1 MRFSPSC
8 CLPTNRTDQ
17 SESFAL
23 SVKRILKRHMPN
35 SIMTIFKSSESNWL
49 TFISTFTTFVWKSM
63 YLLHIKQLVL
73 FKRFPPQIERR
84 HLDLPNLYLNV
95 KISVNM
101 NWMLMLLVSQTILLE
116 IQVCSNYL
124 SVRSILGFLKGL
136 FVEKERKQSW
146 NIIMTLFYY
155 VCIWH

>member
-1 MRFSPSC
+1 M
-8 CLPTNRTDQ
+8 
-17 SESFAL
+17 
-23 SVKRILKRHMPN
+23 
-35 SIMTIFKSSESNWL
+35 
-49 TFISTFTTFVWKSM
+49 
-63 YLLHIKQLVL
+63 
-73 FKRFPPQIERR
+73 ERR

-155 VCIWH
+155 VGMYMTLAK